1 MLNRIL
7 PRTHRFHCPDEHQL
21 AAYVDQQLIGAER
34 ERVESH
40 LAKCDSCLRQ
50 VGFLIKESQVAAGSA
65 PPSLVDRAK
74 KLDTEVHT
82 NSPLGWKWITVAA
95 GIAVI
100 AIGLVIWREARPNT
114 EENATIVATAQQTP
128 AAVLPDKARSEAD
141 MAVRSVSPP
150 GSLPQVL
157 SPQPGV
163 IVHAS
168 DFIIHW
174 EAIPNVTAY
183 EVRVVTAE
191 GDLVWSTRVHE
202 NSANAPKQMLRP
214 GLKYFLWVRAFL
226 ANGKT
231 EQSEAVGFI
240 GG

>member
-50 VGFLIKESQVAAGSA
+50 VGFLVKESQLPAGSV
-65 PPSLVDRAK
+65 PPFLVDRAK
-74 KLDTEVHT
+74 KLDSKVHT
-82 NSPLGWKWITVAA
+82 SSSFAWKWVTAPA
-95 GIAVI
+95 GIVLI
-100 AIGLVIWREARPNT
+100 AIGLLIWRETRPHI
-114 EENATIVATAQQTP
+114 EENSRIVATAQQP
-128 AAVLPDKARSEAD
+128 SAAVVPDKARSGAD
-141 MAVRSVSPP
+141 IAVRSASSSAV
-150 GSLPQVL
+150 LPHVL

-163 IVHAS
+163 IVHPS
-168 DFIIHW
+168 DFTVRW
-174 EAIPNVTAY
+174 QAIPNATVY
-183 EVRVVTAE
+183 DVRVVNAE

-202 NSANAPKQMLRP
+202 NSAKVPQVLRP
-214 GLKYFLWVRAFL
+214 GMKYFLWVRAFL